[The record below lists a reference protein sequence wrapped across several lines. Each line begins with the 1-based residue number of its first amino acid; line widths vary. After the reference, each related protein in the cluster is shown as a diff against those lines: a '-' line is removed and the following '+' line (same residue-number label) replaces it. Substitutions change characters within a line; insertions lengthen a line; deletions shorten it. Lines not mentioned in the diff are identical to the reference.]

1 MEYHFRDK
9 LFLGFNLRISFN
21 CFLSNKTKRKG
32 HILVLHLVFYFEDT
46 WVFFKL
52 FIVFKTGSE
61 ILRFSVISTKL
72 LSILRFWV
80 MLLKKVLKVSASS

>member
-32 HILVLHLVFYFEDT
+32 HILVLHLVFYFDDT

-61 ILRFSVISTKL
+61 ILRFSLISTKL

-80 MLLKKVLKVSASS
+80 VTEKGIKSFS